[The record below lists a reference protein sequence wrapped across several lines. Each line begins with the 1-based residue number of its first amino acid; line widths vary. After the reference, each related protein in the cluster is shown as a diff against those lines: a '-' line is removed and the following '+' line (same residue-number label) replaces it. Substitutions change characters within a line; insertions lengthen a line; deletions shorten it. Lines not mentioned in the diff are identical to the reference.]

1 MKKSVRQEVDKFFKP
16 DKYNAA
22 RELDHEGM
30 YDSHMQ
36 NMFKPTG
43 HLVEQGRRKLGN
55 QDIKLSGKAYEA

>member
-1 MKKSVRQEVDKFFKP
+1 MQKSVRAEVDKFFKP

-43 HLVEQGRRKLGN
+43 HKVE
-55 QDIKLSGKAYEA
+55 